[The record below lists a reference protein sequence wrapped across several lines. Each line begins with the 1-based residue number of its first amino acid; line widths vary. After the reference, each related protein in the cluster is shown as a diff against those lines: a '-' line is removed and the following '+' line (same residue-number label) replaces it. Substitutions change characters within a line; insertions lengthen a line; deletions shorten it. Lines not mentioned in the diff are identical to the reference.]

1 MRHGTV
7 YEMLT
12 EEICSECLAAN
23 EDCLPG
29 SRECQMS
36 TEMKELSAICEKVEE
51 LATRLMGYVQRYAPD
66 EPPED

>member
-23 EDCLPG
+23 DDCLPG

-36 TEMKELSAICEKVEE
+36 IEMKELSAICGKVEE
-51 LATRLMGYVQRYAPD
+51 LA
-66 EPPED
+66 